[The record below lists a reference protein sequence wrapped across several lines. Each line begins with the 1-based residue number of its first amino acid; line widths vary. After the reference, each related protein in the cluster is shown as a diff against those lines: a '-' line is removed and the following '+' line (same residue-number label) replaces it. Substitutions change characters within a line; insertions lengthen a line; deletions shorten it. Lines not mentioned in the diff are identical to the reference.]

1 MLFRNQFLKYHT
13 PAGSDGAASGG
24 AGGEQG
30 GQGAGD
36 QGAGDQGAGEQGK
49 GEQGK
54 SGQGNPEGGMSEN
67 ERKLLREAM
76 AKKEEIAQLKAQL
89 KAFEGIDP
97 KRYQELTAAQAQAEA
112 EAREREQ
119 KALIERGNFEEA
131 LKRIREEQEGVLTQ
145 VRTQHTTELQ
155 ALTAERETL
164 AGQVQ
169 SLTKQIEDLTIGS
182 AFANS
187 KFIREDLVQAM
198 SPERNR
204 RLFGEHFDLV
214 EGKVVGFDK
223 PRGEQGRSPL
233 VDKDGKFVSFDE
245 ALKRILSSQPD
256 YETMLRSQAK
266 PGAGSGTNGMPAKEE
281 QNIAPGL
288 SRIKAALGKSN

>member
-36 QGAGDQGAGEQGK
+36 QDGQGAGDQGK

-145 VRTQHTTELQ
+145 IRTQHTTELQ

>member
-30 GQGAGD
+30 E

-49 GEQGK
+49 VEQGK
-54 SGQGNPEGGMSEN
+54 SGQGNPDGGMSEN

-112 EAREREQ
+112 EVREREQ

-266 PGAGSGTNGMPAKEE
+266 PGAGSGTNGMPAQEE
-281 QNIAPGL
+281 KTIAPGL